1 MQDVS
6 IKVRKTTIEQQRI
19 TVGGVPIFYQVAGQ
33 GLPLVLVHGLS
44 GSGRWWRHNILPL
57 ARQFQVYVIDLIGF
71 GRSRGRYPF
80 VLTEAAGYL
89 VAWMDAVGIE
99 QAGIIGH
106 SMGGFIT
113 AELAADC
120 PQRISRMVL
129 IAPALM
135 PRELSSL
142 AHAAGL
148 FRVFRHLPPGFLP
161 ILFTDALRAGP
172 VTLCKAARELLATDL
187 WPRLQDLATPTLLVW
202 GEHDTLVP
210 LSVAG
215 QLRHCLR
222 DTRLVVI
229 PSAGHNPMWD
239 RPRLFN
245 QTVLPFLSNVMDMPA
260 AGAGPAYPVL
270 TPIPGEP

>member
-1 MQDVS
+1 MKDVS
-6 IKVRKTTIEQQRI
+6 IKVRKTTIEQHRI

-33 GLPLVLVHGLS
+33 GPPLVLVHGLS

-71 GRSRGRYPF
+71 GRSHGRHPF

-89 VAWMDAVGIE
+89 VTWMDAVGIE

-113 AELAADC
+113 AELAAEF
-120 PQRISRMVL
+120 PQRITRMVL

-172 VTLCKAARELLATDL
+172 VTLWKAMRELLATDL

-210 LSVAG
+210 LSVAR
-215 QLRHCLR
+215 QLRHCLLN
-222 DTRLVVI
+222 TRLVVI
-229 PSAGHNPMWD
+229 PASGHNPMWD
-239 RPRLFN
+239 RPRSFN
-245 QTVLPFLSNVMDMPA
+245 QTVLPFLSNAMDMPA
-260 AGAGPAYPVL
+260 AGAVPAYPVL